1 MFPKRGALAAL
12 LTTILLVLLLT
23 FKTPDPLPLNDSAAF
38 PPQSEIPSLVAYVEP
53 PASEAAGSDAAGS
66 ASEATASGATP
77 TQTAGTTTLHT
88 PALGSASTSKPV
100 PGASRATVTVPTSQ
114 PANQSSAGSNS
125 TPAAT
130 AAPTAA
136 ATTAATTAPTAA
148 PTKGVTGSFDGTTVQ
163 MKYGPVQVRVVYSNG
178 KITDVVPLQTPTADS
193 RSVQI
198 AQRAVPILRS
208 EALSAQSAKINTV
221 SGATYT
227 SDGYKT
233 SLQSAIDKA

>member
-1 MFPKRGALAAL
+1 
-12 LTTILLVLLLT
+12 
-23 FKTPDPLPLNDSAAF
+23 
-38 PPQSEIPSLVAYVEP
+38 VAYVEP
-53 PASEAAGSDAAGS
+53 PASEAAASEAAAS
-66 ASEATASGATP
+66 ASEATAAGATQ
-77 TQTAGTTTLHT
+77 TQTAGTNTLHT
-88 PALGSASTSKPV
+88 PALGSASTSRPV
-100 PGASRATVTVPTSQ
+100 LGASRAPVPVPTSQ
-114 PANQSSAGSNS
+114 PTNQASAGSNS
-125 TPAAT
+125 TPAVT
-130 AAPTAA
+130 AAPT
-136 ATTAATTAPTAA
+136 TAATAAPTAA

-178 KITDVVPLQTPTADS
+178 KITDVVALQTPTADS

>member
-23 FKTPDPLPLNDSAAF
+23 FKTPDPLSLNDSAAF

-53 PASEAAGSDAAGS
+53 PVSEAAGSDAAGS

-100 PGASRATVTVPTSQ
+100 PGASRATVAVPTSQ
-114 PANQSSAGSNS
+114 ATNQSSAGSNS
-125 TPAAT
+125 TPAVT
-130 AAPTAA
+130 AGP
-136 ATTAATTAPTAA
+136 TTAATTAPTAA

-178 KITDVVPLQTPTADS
+178 KITDIVALQTPTADS